1 MQNRKG
7 FTLIELLIVVVI
19 IGILA
24 AIAIPK
30 FANTKEKAVLAGM
43 KSDLRNLVTAQE
55 AFFSDNQTYATG
67 LAATQGASHGGLR
80 PDHEQRDHPVD
91 RDRGRLGGASDQCH
105 AQGHHHQVRYLCRQR
120 YCAERCREGRGRPG
134 LLLRAEGPPSPFS
147 PSFPSC
153 LQKDDAARTNG
164 SRSFFVS
171 SDRSRP
177 RLPVLQ
183 YTSRLRPTV
192 LAP

>member
-55 AFFSDNQTYATG
+55 AYFSDNQTYAPALG
-67 LAATQGASHGGLR
+67 AAQAAGVVAFVPTA
-80 PDHEQRDHPVD
+80 EQRDRPVD
-91 RDRGRLGGASDQCH
+91 RDCGRLGGRGDQRH
-105 AQGHHHQVRYLCRQR
+105 AEGHHHQVRHLRRQR
-120 YCAERCREGRGRPG
+120 YCAERRREGRGRPG
-134 LLLRAEGPPSPFS
+134 LLLGSNQPEGDGGGARSGRRPFS
-147 PSFPSC
+147 LPASARMKRSGTRESSLGSFNAG
-153 LQKDDAARTNG
+153 DYHE
-164 SRSFFVS
+164 
-171 SDRSRP
+171 P
-177 RLPVLQ
+177 RQ
-183 YTSRLRPTV
+183 
-192 LAP
+192 